1 MVLPLFIDERNLLAF
16 IVINLQQMH
25 NQIIV
30 LQVMDF
36 VNDIML

>member
-1 MVLPLFIDERNLLAF
+1 MVLHSFIDERNFLVF

-30 LQVMDF
+30 LQLMDF
-36 VNDIML
+36 VNGTML